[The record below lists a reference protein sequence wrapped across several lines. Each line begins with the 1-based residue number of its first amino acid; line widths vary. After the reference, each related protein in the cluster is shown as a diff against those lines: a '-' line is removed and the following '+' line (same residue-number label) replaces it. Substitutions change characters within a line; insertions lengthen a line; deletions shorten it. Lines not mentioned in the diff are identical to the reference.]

1 MKRGVQNSLQNT
13 VERHRRLRG
22 WTQAELAGRA
32 RTSRAEVSAI
42 ETGRHVPSTEV
53 ALALAQA
60 LECRF
65 DDLFQLAGPEA
76 GPVWA
81 WAPRPPPCRFRH
93 ATVARRT
100 VLYPVEESHLGA
112 SVHDGVLGEKG
123 VELRRDA
130 VPPDR
135 TLVVAGCDP
144 ALRFLSPELERTH
157 GFRLLL
163 LTRSSR
169 EALDLLG
176 KRLVHVAG
184 VHLADPGRR
193 GGNARVVREVLGPG
207 YRLLRHARWQEGVAL
222 GPGLEIASVRSA
234 LRSKL
239 RWIAREEG
247 SGARSCLDGL
257 LEEAGARK
265 IPLRYTATSHIAVI
279 EAIRSGWA
287 EAGICPRLFAHEAG
301 LRFLEVRRE
310 DYDLSYPAEL
320 EGDPRL
326 LAFVKAVQ
334 SRSHRDLIGELE
346 GYDAASTGE
355 LENVS

>member
-1 MKRGVQNSLQNT
+1 MKRSVQNSL
-13 VERHRRLRG
+13 ERHRRFRG
-22 WTQAELAGRA
+22 WTQAELAARA
-32 RTSRAEVSAI
+32 GTSRAEVSAI

-60 LECRF
+60 IECRIE
-65 DDLFQLAGPEA
+65 DLFQLAGSEP

-81 WAPRPPPCRFRH
+81 WPPRRVPCRFRH
-93 ATVARRT
+93 ARIARRT
-100 VLYPVEESHLGA
+100 VLYPAEESHLGA
-112 SVHDGVLGEKG
+112 SVHDGILGEKG
-123 VELRRDA
+123 IEVRRDA
-130 VPPDR
+130 EAPDR

-144 ALRFLSPELERTH
+144 ALRFLSPELERAH
-157 GFRLLL
+157 GCRLIL

-184 VHLADPGRR
+184 VHLGEAGRR
-193 GGNARVVREVLGPG
+193 GGNARVVRNVLGPG

-222 GPGLEIASVRSA
+222 GSSLEIDSVKAA
-234 LRSKL
+234 LRSNL

-247 SGARSCLDGL
+247 SGARSCLDGVL
-257 LEEAGARK
+257 RDAGARK
-265 IPLRYTATSHIAVI
+265 IPIRYTASSHIAVI

-301 LRFLEVRRE
+301 LEFLEVRRE
-310 DYDLSYPAEL
+310 DYDLCYPEEL

-326 LAFVKAVQ
+326 AAFVKAVR
-334 SRSHRDLIGELE
+334 SRSHRDLLGELE

-355 LENVS
+355 IESVSRRE